1 MMPLLQGTLW
11 GTTGVAIF
19 LVAMIGLAGEGDSEL
34 GARALARA
42 PGTLDLPP
50 DRLLRVMH
58 LTGLTTAGA
67 LAALAASWWVDPPL
81 MALVRVVLAALLVW
95 CFGDLVPRLLAVVAP
110 DLVLPVR
117 RLVLAATPLFRPLIW
132 VAARLERGAVRPQR
146 TLSAAPDRITP
157 QEMVEGVFSLAEMTV
172 SEVMT
177 PRLDIISVDVAESE
191 DALVTTLRRS
201 ELARLLVFDEHP
213 DAVVGVIYA
222 KDILPRLRA
231 TDLPAGPWQQLI
243 RPAGFVPEAKR
254 LDRQLRDFQRGAGH
268 FAVVV
273 DEFGGTAGIVT
284 LEDILEQ
291 IVGEI
296 RDEHDTDEVQPLLQH
311 ADGHLT
317 VLGGVALADLETEI
331 GHDFERDDVATVG
344 GLVLA
349 EFGRVP
355 RAGESVSVDGWELM
369 VEVITRRRV
378 RRVVVRKEGPPT
390 TPGSGETG

>member
-1 MMPLLQGTLW
+1 MIPLLQGTIW
-11 GTTGVAIF
+11 GVTGVVIF
-19 LVAMIGLAGEGDSEL
+19 LVAMIGLAGEGDGEL
-34 GARALARA
+34 GARALARVPA
-42 PGTLDLPP
+42 TPNLPP

-58 LTGLTTAGA
+58 LTGLTTAGV
-67 LAALAASWWVDPPL
+67 LAALAATWWVDPPL

-110 DLVLPVR
+110 DLVQPVR

-132 VAARLERGAVRPQR
+132 IAARLERGTMRPPR
-146 TLSAAPDRITP
+146 ASSSVPGSITP
-157 QEMVEGVFSLAEMTV
+157 QEMAEGVFSLAEMTV

-177 PRLDIISVDVAESE
+177 PRLDIIAVDVAESE

-201 ELARLLVFDEHP
+201 EHARLLVFDEHP

-231 TDLPAGPWQQLI
+231 TIAPAGPWQELI

-268 FAVVV
+268 LAVVV

-296 RDEHDTDEVQPLLQH
+296 RDEHDTDEVQPLLHH

-355 RAGESVSVDGWELM
+355 RAGESVIVDGWELT

-378 RRVVVRKEGPPT
+378 RRVVVRREQPAAIPGP
-390 TPGSGETG
+390 GAAG